1 MLYVNDVEARNGRV
15 ESNIGLGDRPA
26 VVVRSIF
33 DLRKMFLDP
42 IKRFEELHNGCIVR
56 LLRGSKARAIHTIVD
71 IVIGPLVR
79 LLDLL
84 PQDVW
89 EEIYAL
95 VLLGEKV
102 IELSYYQPR
111 FSLGIKTRKNHTS

>member
-111 FSLGIKTRKNHTS
+111 FSLGNKTRKNHTS